1 MLRYVKGYSPRR
13 IALEM
18 KISET
23 AVFRLLY
30 RARQRRIGTGT
41 AAARIPH
48 RRWVRPTSFTQ
59 CYDL

>member
-1 MLRYVKGYSPRR
+1 
-13 IALEM
+13 M